1 MQRVSTSFRRSYCLA
16 CLVLIG
22 ASTGCVN
29 LTGHWIGS
37 DLKPEMARDQ
47 FQFLRSG
54 EQSDNFVNTDLR
66 LQQDGSYTAVTNYG
80 GTLHNNTG
88 TWKYDDKGYVTFTDS
103 QGHAFAYAA
112 RKVDDN
118 TLQIIKG
125 VKGTDVTLTL
135 KKVP

>member
-1 MQRVSTSFRRSYCLA
+1 MQPALKPIRWSYRLA
-16 CLVLIG
+16 CFALIA

-47 FQFLRSG
+47 FQFLRGG
-54 EQSDNFVNTDLR
+54 EQTDNFVNTDLR

-88 TWKYDDKGYVTFTDS
+88 TWKYDDKGYVTFSDS
-103 QGHAFAYAA
+103 QGHSYVYAA
-112 RKVDDN
+112 KKIDDN
-118 TLQIIKG
+118 TLLIIRG
-125 VKGTDVTLTL
+125 IKGTDVTLTL
-135 KKVP
+135 KKAP

>member
-1 MQRVSTSFRRSYCLA
+1 MC
-16 CLVLIG
+16 
-22 ASTGCVN
+22 ASSGCVN

-47 FQFLRSG
+47 FQFLRTG

-103 QGHAFAYAA
+103 QGHSFAYAA

-118 TLQIIKG
+118 TLQIVRGI
-125 VKGTDVTLTL
+125 KGTDVTLTL